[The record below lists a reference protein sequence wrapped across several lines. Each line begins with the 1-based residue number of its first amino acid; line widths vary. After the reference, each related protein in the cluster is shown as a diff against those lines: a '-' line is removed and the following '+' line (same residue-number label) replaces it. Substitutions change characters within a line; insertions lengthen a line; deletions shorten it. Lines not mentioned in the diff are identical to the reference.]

1 MVLKREEFSIEGKSQ
16 EKQNAHG
23 RRSAHPDGRSNGP
36 HGASDQHV
44 ADHHGG
50 ADLGKADETLIGHL
64 MGRSVH
70 IRAVTPMR
78 RMFYIGHKSSALF
91 SNGS

>member
-1 MVLKREEFSIEGKSQ
+1 MLD
-16 EKQNAHG
+16 A
-23 RRSAHPDGRSNGP
+23 ADGQR
-36 HGASDQHV
+36 QHV
-44 ADHHGG
+44 AEHHGG
-50 ADLGKADETLIGHL
+50 ADLGKADEPLVSRL
-64 MGRSVH
+64 MGRPVH